1 MLEATVR
8 KTEVADAEEL
18 RAARNAYGGRLA
30 KRQCLDG
37 FLDTW

>member
-1 MLEATVR
+1 MQVTAVR

-30 KRQCLDG
+30 KR
-37 FLDTW
+37 